1 MSRALVR
8 NISIFAGVVL
18 CGGVCVTAA
27 GYLTSPRGAPGPTVL
42 QASSPLVAVLAVV
55 MCVGIATLIAGV
67 VGRLSNAA
75 VGMFVLGTGLFVLA
89 SRLTTIVELVFAN
102 ASVNSRTMML
112 LLALEALLWACL
124 CLIAALVVFKIS
136 GPLRDVEPE
145 PSGRIPHPIWSTAAL
160 KSAAAGV
167 VVLPAVWVIA
177 QSPMKGQMIGA
188 TLIGSMAAGLA
199 GRLLVPN
206 VQPVLLFVSPIVFGA
221 LGYLIAAVVLRMPLD
236 AAYVARDL
244 PKLGKPMPIDY
255 AAGAL
260 WGVSWGL
267 GWARSFLHHE
277 EPAPAVESR

>member
-1 MSRALVR
+1 MSHALVR
-8 NISIFAGVVL
+8 NVSIFAGVIL
-18 CGGVCVTAA
+18 CGGVCVLAA
-27 GYLTSPRGAPGPTVL
+27 GYLTSPRGAAGPTVVQSHSL
-42 QASSPLVAVLAVV
+42 PSAILAVV
-55 MCVGIATLIAGV
+55 ICVGIATLIAGV

-89 SRLTTIVELVFAN
+89 SRLTTVVELAFGN
-102 ASVNSRTMML
+102 ATVSSRTIML
-112 LLALEALLWACL
+112 LLALEALLWASL
-124 CLIAALVVFKIS
+124 CLISTLVIFRIS
-136 GPLRDVEPE
+136 GPFRDVEPG
-145 PSGRIPHPIWSTAAL
+145 PWGSIPHPLWSSAAL

-167 VVLPAVWVIA
+167 VVLPAVWLIA

-206 VQPVLLFVSPIVFGA
+206 VQPVLLFISPIVFGA
-221 LGYLIAAVVLRMPLD
+221 VGYLIAAVMLRTPLD
-236 AAYVARDL
+236 VAYVAREL
-244 PKLGKPMPIDY
+244 PKLAKPMPIDY

-277 EPAPAVESR
+277 EQAPAVESR